1 MALVTCPCAFR
12 LRRLAQ
18 SLRREVLAWGACG
31 CHVSEVLVWKL
42 LWEALGRFVYQDLV
56 RSAPAA
62 DAGPLTTL
70 RGPGM
75 KILLQVFY
83 NSLREDLME
92 ILVKCCQRPLRDLA
106 QPVLVRSSWR
116 GPGDILSVS
125 LHDLVPVLVR
135 SSCGDPVEILLKK
148 SLQ

>member
-1 MALVTCPCAFR
+1 M
-12 LRRLAQ
+12 
-18 SLRREVLAWGACG
+18 
-31 CHVSEVLVWKL
+31 
-42 LWEALGRFVYQDLV
+42 YQDLV

-106 QPVLVRSSWR
+106 QPVLVRSS
-116 GPGDILSVS
+116 
-125 LHDLVPVLVR
+125 
-135 SSCGDPVEILLKK
+135 
-148 SLQ
+148 